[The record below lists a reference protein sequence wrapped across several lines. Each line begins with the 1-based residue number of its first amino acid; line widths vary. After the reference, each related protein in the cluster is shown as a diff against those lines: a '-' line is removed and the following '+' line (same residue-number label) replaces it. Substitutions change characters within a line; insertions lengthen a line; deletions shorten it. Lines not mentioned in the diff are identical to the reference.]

1 MREQDPCQG
10 EPGCLYIVATPI
22 GNLDD
27 ITFRALEV
35 LRTVQRVAAEDTRH
49 TRSLLQHFGIDKPLM
64 SLHDHNEDQRAEQL
78 VSRLAA
84 GESVA
89 LVSDAGTPLISD
101 PGFRVVRRVRQAGYR
116 VIPVPGAC
124 AAIAA
129 LCASGLPTDRFR
141 FVGFLPTRSNARTEL
156 MRELARSPETLVF
169 YESPRRLMDMLED
182 LQAVFGADHPL
193 AVAKELT
200 KLHERIFQGTV
211 REALALFADPSL
223 QRGEFVVLVEGT
235 PEPATAEDAD
245 LAKALEWMRRTAD
258 YLPPKQAAALVASL
272 SGADKKTLYRHW
284 TSRHAGFGND
294 EDGLA

>member
-1 MREQDPCQG
+1 M
-10 EPGCLYIVATPI
+10 
-22 GNLDD
+22 
-27 ITFRALEV
+27 
-35 LRTVQRVAAEDTRH
+35 QRVAAEDTRH
-49 TRSLLQHFGIDKPLM
+49 TRSLLQHFGIDKPLV
-64 SLHDHNEDQRAEQL
+64 SLHDHNEDQRADQL
-78 VSRLAA
+78 VAWLAA
-84 GESVA
+84 GESIA

-141 FVGFLPTRSNARTEL
+141 FVGFLPARSNARTEL

-169 YESPRRLMDMLED
+169 YESPRRLIDMLED
-182 LQAVFGADHPL
+182 LQQVLGADRQV

-200 KLHERIFQGTV
+200 KLHERIFQGSV
-211 REALALFADPSL
+211 RDALALFADVSL

-235 PEPATAEDAD
+235 PEPATAQDAE
-245 LAKALEWMRRTAD
+245 LIRAQEWMRLAAD

-272 SGADKKTLYRHW
+272 SGADKKTLYRQW
-284 TSRHAGFGND
+284 TSRHADLAND

>member
-141 FVGFLPTRSNARTEL
+141 FVGFLPARSNARTEL

-245 LAKALEWMRRTAD
+245 LAKALEWMRLTAD

-284 TSRHAGFGND
+284 TSRHAGFGNG